1 LRPTRPAGV
10 FQDMTPKMDLLEE
23 KPHALLDIKR
33 NIFEFRE
40 DISKPVQT
48 PLAMQ
53 LNAQTQTQTQTG
65 PTTPDVRYLGFYLEK
80 KPSRVRLAAISN
92 GGTIYVG
99 GVGDVLAQKY
109 QVLKIDDDYIILK
122 LVQENRI
129 LKFPIGKDQSSI
141 QELNGFQSRPAQAD
155 AAHIHP

>member
-1 LRPTRPAGV
+1 DV
-10 FQDMTPKMDLLEE
+10 
-23 KPHALLDIKR
+23 KR
-33 NIFEFRE
+33 NIFEFHE
-40 DISKPVQT
+40 DIPKPVQT
-48 PLAMQ
+48 PLAIQM
-53 LNAQTQTQTQTG
+53 NAQTQTQTQTG

-109 QVLKIDDDYIILK
+109 QVLKIDDDYVILK

-141 QELNGFQSRPAQAD
+141 QELKDFQSRPAQAD
-155 AAHIHP
+155 AAHLHP